1 MELIYFS
8 NFTILLQ
15 LSLVA
20 TLIYFVKV
28 TLRCTGI
35 LAVVRIKQR
44 ICGNVGSGR

>member
-28 TLRCTGI
+28 TLRCVAQVFWQLFG
-35 LAVVRIKQR
+35 
-44 ICGNVGSGR
+44 